1 MSIDQW
7 LPARVQAAG
16 VERTLKAGQS
26 LVPHGHATAGLYEVV
41 KGKMRLVR
49 IDASGRESVL
59 YSAVAGDVIA
69 EASLFS
75 PVYHCDALAS
85 VSSVVRALSES
96 RDLRGIPARSEGRA
110 GLHGV
115 LAREIMRLRTRL
127 ELSNIHSARDRVRHY
142 LALNAAADG
151 ARLCFPGPIKELA
164 ADLGLSHE
172 ALYRTLAAMQRD
184 GEIKR
189 AGAKDHAR
197 ARPYD
202 RDHTRRD
209 IPVRCL
215 SRPGARSNEVKHAR

>member
-1 MSIDQW
+1 M
-7 LPARVQAAG
+7 
-16 VERTLKAGQS
+16 ERTLKAGQS
-26 LVPHGHATAGLYEVV
+26 LFRMGTRPAGLYEVV
-41 KGKMRLVR
+41 KGKIRLVR
-49 IDASGRESVL
+49 IDASGRESIL
-59 YSAVAGDVIA
+59 YSAVAGNVIA

-85 VSSVVRALSES
+85 VSSVVRLYPKAAILAEFQ
-96 RDLRGIPARSEGRA
+96 RDPKAA
-110 GLHGV
+110 QAFMAV

-151 ARLCFPGPIKELA
+151 QIVLPGTIKELA

-184 GEIKR
+184 GEIER
-189 AGAKDHAR
+189 ARGKITL

-202 RDHTRRD
+202 RDHT
-209 IPVRCL
+209 
-215 SRPGARSNEVKHAR
+215 

>member
-1 MSIDQW
+1 LSIDQW
-7 LPARVQAAG
+7 LPARVQAVG

-26 LVPHGHATAGLYEVV
+26 LFRVGMRTAGLYQVV
-41 KGKMRLVR
+41 SGKIRLVR

-75 PVYHCDALAS
+75 PVYHCEALAS
-85 VSSVVRALSES
+85 VTSVVRLYPKAAILAEFQ
-96 RDLRGIPARSEGRA
+96 RNPKAA
-110 GLHGV
+110 QAFMAV

-127 ELSNIHSARDRVRHY
+127 ELGNIHSARDRVRHY
-142 LALNAAADG
+142 LALNATADG
-151 ARLCFPGPIKELA
+151 QIVLPGTIKELA

-172 ALYRTLAAMQRD
+172 ALYRTLGAMQRN

-189 AGAKDHAR
+189 AGAKITL

-202 RDHTRRD
+202 RNHT
-209 IPVRCL
+209 
-215 SRPGARSNEVKHAR
+215 

>member
-1 MSIDQW
+1 MGIEHW

-26 LVPHGHATAGLYEVV
+26 LFRMGTRTAGLYEVV
-41 KGKMRLVR
+41 RGKIRLVR
-49 IDASGRESVL
+49 IDASGRESIL
-59 YSAVAGDVIA
+59 YSAVAGNVIA

-85 VSSVVRALSES
+85 VSSVVRLYPKAAILAEFQ
-96 RDLRGIPARSEGRA
+96 RDPKAAQAFMS
-110 GLHGV
+110 V

-142 LALNAAADG
+142 LGLNAAADG
-151 ARLCFPGPIKELA
+151 RIVLPGTIKELA

-184 GEIKR
+184 GEIER
-189 AGAKDHAR
+189 AGAR
-197 ARPYD
+197 ITLVRPYD
-202 RDHTRRD
+202 RDHR
-209 IPVRCL
+209 
-215 SRPGARSNEVKHAR
+215 